1 MHMREMNIEELSS
14 IPCEICG
21 IAKMDD
27 EACIVALKDN
37 EAVCVNCCG
46 DCI

>member
-1 MHMREMNIEELSS
+1 MHMKYKSIEELET

-21 IAKMDD
+21 ELNMDH
-27 EACIVALKDN
+27 EACIVAMKDN

-46 DCI
+46 CCI